1 MSNPGQC
8 AQILKEKEMLQDS
21 LISQKL
27 ITGSYNTFAG
37 ECVNEQLRGA
47 FLNILDE
54 EHCIQADIFTQ
65 LQSNGWYQVE
75 PADAQKVQKARQKFS
90 QQP

>member
-1 MSNPGQC
+1 MDIHPYTRFMG
-8 AQILKEKEMLQDS
+8 EKEILQDG

-27 ITGSYNTFAG
+27 ITDSYNTFAG

-54 EHCIQADIFTQ
+54 EHQIQADMFCTMR
-65 LQSNGWYQVE
+65 SNGWYQPEAAE
-75 PADAQKVQKARQKFS
+75 PQKIRQARTKFS

>member
-8 AQILKEKEMLQDS
+8 AQILREKELLQDS

-47 FLNILDE
+47 FLNILED
-54 EHCIQADIFTQ
+54 EHCIQADIFGQ

-75 PADAQKVQKARQKFS
+75 PADARKIEKARNKFA

>member
-1 MSNPGQC
+1 MTEPNAYTRFMG
-8 AQILKEKEMLQDS
+8 EKEILQDGV
-21 LISQKL
+21 LSQKL
-27 ITGSYNTFAG
+27 ITDSYNSFAG

-54 EHCIQADIFTQ
+54 EHQIQADMFCTMQ
-65 LQSNGWYQVE
+65 ANGWYQPEAAE
-75 PADAQKVQKARQKFS
+75 PQKIQKARTKFS

>member
-8 AQILKEKEMLQDS
+8 AQILREKELLQDS

-47 FLNILDE
+47 FLNILED
-54 EHCIQADIFTQ
+54 EHCIQADIFGQ

-75 PADAQKVQKARQKFS
+75 PADVKKIEKARNKFA

>member
-8 AQILKEKEMLQDS
+8 AQILREKELLQDS

-47 FLNILDE
+47 FLNILDD
-54 EHCIQADIFTQ
+54 EHCIQADIFGQ

-75 PADAQKVQKARQKFS
+75 PADARKIEKARNKFA

>member
-1 MSNPGQC
+1 MANPQQVT
-8 AQILKEKEMLQDS
+8 QILGEKELLQDS

-27 ITGSYNTFAG
+27 ITDSYNLFAG

-54 EHCIQADIFTQ
+54 EHRIQADIFCN

-75 PADAQKVQKARQKFS
+75 PAEQQKVQQARQKYS
-90 QQP
+90 AQP

>member
-8 AQILKEKEMLQDS
+8 AQILREKEMLQDS

-37 ECVNEQLRGA
+37 ECVNEGLRGA

-54 EHCIQADIFTQ
+54 EHCIQADIFKD
-65 LQSNGWYQVE
+65 LNAHGWYLPEQAE
-75 PADAQKVQKARQKFS
+75 QQKINQTRNKLTQG
-90 QQP
+90 